1 MPMHNLIEYT
11 NFKTKIA
18 GRIENDGTR
27 NVKIIVP
34 IKYLSNFG

>member
-1 MPMHNLIEYT
+1 MHNLIEYT

-18 GRIENDGTR
+18 SRTENDGTI